1 MELGTVLRSTQKL
14 VAFTNSRQG
23 IGEMNRGMEIRQS
36 VIRSLL
42 SAIVWG
48 MATVVCST
56 GCAPSATVTP
66 MLADPDAR
74 ALWVWN
80 AEVVTH
86 DNVKAQFLDFIQCEH
101 ISAIYLYAYDLLL
114 ADPTALE
121 GFIIEAGGAEV
132 ELLAGDPSWALTTNH
147 SEVLDFVQEAIVF
160 AQNVSKASRPVGLHF
175 DVEPYLLDE
184 WGSDQVGT
192 ITQYLDLLVAIREKL
207 TTTESPLLLSVDIPF
222 WYDTIE
228 ATYNGEMKPLHQHVQ
243 DIVDYVVI
251 MDYRDTAGGRDGMI
265 AHAQNELVY
274 ANKINKLV
282 TVGAETNC
290 IEPAKITFCE
300 EGKAVMERELSE
312 AKLIFEANPAFQGF
326 AIHDYVGYTRLS
338 QPTPTPTPESPI
350 VTPVATTLCSRVSVG
365 SRSPNVIVQGV
376 SYSLNGESPQIA
388 SSEEVLIVRPGDTIS
403 LLDLQ
408 YCSDAAGSSWD
419 KVQGEAY
426 LRKNGA
432 FDYDDGRFTTGA
444 PIQAGEHQPIG
455 AFDGSWTIQPGWDR
469 LVIALVHYYQGGHE
483 VDDRFF
489 VNLVV
494 Q

>member
-1 MELGTVLRSTQKL
+1 MDQVMK
-14 VAFTNSRQG
+14 
-23 IGEMNRGMEIRQS
+23 IRQS

-48 MATVVCST
+48 MVAVVCST
-56 GCAPSATVTP
+56 GCAPSATLTP
-66 MLADPDAR
+66 MPADPDRR

-80 AEVVTH
+80 AEVATN
-86 DNVKAQFLDFIQCEH
+86 DDAKAQFLDFIQREH
-101 ISAIYLYAYDLLL
+101 ISGIYLYAYDLLSV
-114 ADPTALE
+114 DPTALADLIAE
-121 GFIIEAGGAEV
+121 TGGAEV
-132 ELLAGDPSWALTTNH
+132 ELLAGDPSWALATNH

-222 WYDTIE
+222 WYDTIG

-251 MDYRDTAGGRDGMI
+251 MDYRDTAGGSDGMI
-265 AHAQNELVY
+265 AHAQNELIY

-282 TVGAETNC
+282 TVGVETNC
-290 IEPAKITFCE
+290 IEPAKITFCQ
-300 EGKAVMERELSE
+300 EGKAAMEQELSE
-312 AKLIFEANPAFQGF
+312 AKLIFEANPAFHGF
-326 AIHDYVGYTRLS
+326 AIHDYVGYARLS
-338 QPTPTPTPESPI
+338 QTRPMPTPGSPV
-350 VTPVATTLCSRVSVG
+350 VTPAACPRVSVG
-365 SRSPNVIVQGV
+365 SHSPNVIVQSV
-376 SYSLNGESPQIA
+376 SYGLNGGPPQVA
-388 SSEEVLIVRPGDTIS
+388 NNEEVLIVRPGDAIS
-403 LLDLQ
+403 LLDLH

-432 FDYDDGRFTTGA
+432 FAYDDGRFTTGA
-444 PIQAGEHQPIG
+444 PIQAGEHPIG
-455 AFDGSWTIQPGWDR
+455 AFGDSWTIQPGWDR

-489 VNLVV
+489 INLGV